1 MASPGPPLNAA
12 LPSRRPQR
20 SQTPTSSQPATTT
33 PSTTRTSNAQGRGSL
48 SMRVLTVEKFR
59 QERLIRSRLNPP
71 PPPPSKAIPV
81 PLYPGE
87 TMAQYNHKLDQWLAE
102 RHESLESLR
111 DNPKRERQFRLAFA
125 FLRDNRKPSAAGTK
139 TPKRKSID
147 EEYEE
152 FYRRS
157 ASQEL
162 KRLRRDTSTERDRS
176 EPRGRSPAHPAEER
190 RLNRDT
196 SSLNREHCSTDK
208 EIAPRSHS
216 RSTSRPRDSRDHP
229 LSSFQMPPRS
239 SHRRS
244 TSPASQ
250 SSYQSSHS
258 RSPTEILASRVLSM
272 EDYLQEMKL
281 PKNIR
286 NQRGPGGSSTA
297 VELNVLDVDDF
308 DQTKCATRRELD
320 NQVKECDTTACH
332 LPLDPDKS
340 YVSAAGSKTQV
351 TEKHQTTEDIRHD
364 ATITLSRA
372 VDSRAKAD
380 LKKRRLT
387 EAYDRLNNQIT
398 MNETA
403 IDDALDYIKTIKD
416 VDYAAAMEQH
426 SQVMELDVSI
436 NKEREKRA
444 SALAGLI
451 LYGWKGREDALL
463 SLLAEESSE
472 AHASGGADHERLST
486 ISSQIE
492 DKDGALKSLEAHLKE
507 QLQWVT
513 GISSNV
519 SESDRALRFKALRK
533 LSKRL
538 AKEQTTKEQLER
550 ERQEVMESF
559 LQIDTEL
566 RKLIKGS
573 LVKNVKNKC

>member
-1 MASPGPPLNAA
+1 
-12 LPSRRPQR
+12 
-20 SQTPTSSQPATTT
+20 
-33 PSTTRTSNAQGRGSL
+33 
-48 SMRVLTVEKFR
+48 
-59 QERLIRSRLNPP
+59 
-71 PPPPSKAIPV
+71 
-81 PLYPGE
+81 
-87 TMAQYNHKLDQWLAE
+87 
-102 RHESLESLR
+102 
-111 DNPKRERQFRLAFA
+111 
-125 FLRDNRKPSAAGTK
+125 
-139 TPKRKSID
+139 
-147 EEYEE
+147 
-152 FYRRS
+152 
-157 ASQEL
+157 
-162 KRLRRDTSTERDRS
+162 
-176 EPRGRSPAHPAEER
+176 
-190 RLNRDT
+190 
-196 SSLNREHCSTDK
+196 
-208 EIAPRSHS
+208 
-216 RSTSRPRDSRDHP
+216 
-229 LSSFQMPPRS
+229 
-239 SHRRS
+239 
-244 TSPASQ
+244 
-250 SSYQSSHS
+250 
-258 RSPTEILASRVLSM
+258 
-272 EDYLQEMKL
+272 
-281 PKNIR
+281 
-286 NQRGPGGSSTA
+286 
-297 VELNVLDVDDF
+297 
-308 DQTKCATRRELD
+308 
-320 NQVKECDTTACH
+320 
-332 LPLDPDKS
+332 
-340 YVSAAGSKTQV
+340 
-351 TEKHQTTEDIRHD
+351 
-364 ATITLSRA
+364 
-372 VDSRAKAD
+372 
-380 LKKRRLT
+380 
-387 EAYDRLNNQIT
+387 